1 MPEEEKA
8 EQLFLHKNRIMLVSS
23 KGFSFCYQEKLHKQ
37 KDFNKVIRNGKKLT
51 NDFVNI
57 FILRRND
64 EDSIRRIGLVTSRK
78 VGNAVERNLAK
89 RRLRE
94 IFRTNKHKL
103 TPGLDI
109 VFILKPQIKLT
120 GYSELKKTV
129 LDCLEKVNC
138 YNDVCINIK

>member
-1 MPEEEKA
+1 MPEEEKV
-8 EQLFLHKNRIMLVSS
+8 EQLFRHRNKVMLISS

-37 KDFNKVIRNGKKLT
+37 KDFNKVIKNGKKVA
-51 NDFVNI
+51 NNFVNI
-57 FILRRND
+57 FILKRND
-64 EDSIRRIGLVTSRK
+64 EDSIRRIGLITSRK

-109 VFILKPQIKLT
+109 IFILKPEIRLT
-120 GYSELKKTV
+120 GYSELKKTI
-129 LDCLEKVNC
+129 LDCLKKVNC
-138 YNDVCINIK
+138 YNEV

>member
-1 MPEEEKA
+1 MPEEEKV
-8 EQLFLHKNRIMLVSS
+8 EQLFRHRNKVMLISS

-37 KDFNKVIRNGKKLT
+37 KDFNKVIKNGTKVT
-51 NDFVNI
+51 NNFVNI
-57 FILRRND
+57 FILKRND
-64 EDSIRRIGLVTSRK
+64 EDSIRRIGLITSRK

-109 VFILKPQIKLT
+109 IFILKPEIRLT
-120 GYSELKKTV
+120 GYSELKKTI
-129 LDCLEKVNC
+129 LDCLKKVNC
-138 YNDVCINIK
+138 YNEV

>member
-8 EQLFLHKNRIMLVSS
+8 EQPFRHRNKDMLVSS

-37 KDFNKVIRNGKKLT
+37 TDFKKTIKNGKKLT
-51 NDFVNI
+51 NDFVI
-57 FILRRND
+57 VFVLKRND
-64 EDSIRRIGLVTSRK
+64 KNSIRRIGLITSRK
-78 VGNAVERNLAK
+78 VGSAVERNLAK

-109 VFILKPQIKLT
+109 VFILKPKIKLI

-129 LDCLEKVNC
+129 LDCLKKVNC
-138 YNDVCINIK
+138 YNDI

>member
-1 MPEEEKA
+1 MPEEEKV
-8 EQLFLHKNRIMLVSS
+8 EQLFRHRNKVMLISS

-37 KDFNKVIRNGKKLT
+37 KDFNKVIKNGKKVT
-51 NDFVNI
+51 INFVNI
-57 FILRRND
+57 FILKRND
-64 EDSIRRIGLVTSRK
+64 EDSIRRIGLITSRK

-109 VFILKPQIKLT
+109 IFILKPEIRLT
-120 GYSELKKTV
+120 GYSELKKTI
-129 LDCLEKVNC
+129 LDCLKKVNC
-138 YNDVCINIK
+138 YNEV

>member
-1 MPEEEKA
+1 MPEEEKV
-8 EQLFLHKNRIMLVSS
+8 EQLFRHRNKVMLISS

-37 KDFNKVIRNGKKLT
+37 KDFNKVIKNGKKVT
-51 NDFVNI
+51 NNFVNI
-57 FILRRND
+57 FILKRND
-64 EDSIRRIGLVTSRK
+64 EDSIRRIGLITSRK

-109 VFILKPQIKLT
+109 IFILKPEIRLT
-120 GYSELKKTV
+120 GYSELKKTI
-129 LDCLEKVNC
+129 LDCLKKVNC
-138 YNDVCINIK
+138 YNEV